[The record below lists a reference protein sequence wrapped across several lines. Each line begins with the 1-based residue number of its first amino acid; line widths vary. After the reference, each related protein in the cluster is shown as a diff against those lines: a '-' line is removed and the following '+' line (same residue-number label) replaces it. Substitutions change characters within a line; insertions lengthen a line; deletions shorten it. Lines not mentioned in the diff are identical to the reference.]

1 MHQARSAPN
10 NKVRPTLLF
19 IAGFIAGWALHG
31 WLEFYID
38 GGGASVLQRA
48 LGAMVIGGGI
58 AITWWALSTFVRVR
72 TGIMPDR
79 PARQLVTF
87 GPYRFSRNP
96 MFVGFS
102 AIYVGLAVMLN
113 LVWPLIVLPLVI
125 AVLTMTV
132 IRHEERYMATE
143 FGDPYTTYCRRVR
156 RWM

>member
-87 GPYRFSRNP
+87 GRHAIMCRPAAWFDVPELARRK
-96 MFVGFS
+96 GRAS
-102 AIYVGLAVMLN
+102 AS
-113 LVWPLIVLPLVI
+113 
-125 AVLTMTV
+125 
-132 IRHEERYMATE
+132 
-143 FGDPYTTYCRRVR
+143 DPRRR
-156 RWM
+156 SG